1 MAKSQPTD
9 EAPSP
14 APNLLAHLA
23 QTFGWTE
30 KHACDALG
38 AYLMSTEAGRNL
50 RHELKSCNPASRA
63 A

>member
-1 MAKSQPTD
+1 MAKSQSTD
-9 EAPSP
+9 ETPSP

-30 KHACDALG
+30 RQAGDALG

-50 RHELKSCNPASRA
+50 HREPTSCNPASRA